1 MLRCSWCM
9 KKIKENKPVFGLSVK
24 FADGVDF
31 SKEEGTITQIKLS
44 ARSSTVPM
52 IVTASNSDAKK
63 QGTDAIFASCSETCG
78 NKIKETISKEM
89 NTFAGVKDIALN

>member
-1 MLRCSWCM
+1 MLRCSWCR
-9 KKIKENKPVFGLSVK
+9 KKIKENKPVFGLSAK

-44 ARSSTVPM
+44 TRSTSVPM

-63 QGTDAIFASCSETCG
+63 RGTDAIFASCSESCG
-78 NKIKETISKEM
+78 NKIKEAISKEM
-89 NTFAGVKDIALN
+89 ITFAGVKDIAIG